1 MLGFLKKLPG
11 KVMRYWFGVP
21 RAICVYVGVI
31 VTIGTIFIVQ
41 NVWDLGKSDW
51 AAWVQAIGSI
61 LAIVGAWLGIRYQL
75 ERVTKQRRDAII
87 AIAGAANAR
96 ADQVRGYLLGADP
109 HFELSTKF
117 HQSIIDGLVHALNG
131 ASVDEIG
138 SPEGV
143 SAFLEMQYQVV
154 LLGTAIQAF
163 IKGPYGDPEFVE
175 SAERLR
181 KQGYSAEVIENI
193 EESRRQV
200 LRKILEDR
208 TRFINE
214 RYTTLSS
221 AVTRKATRL

>member
-1 MLGFLKKLPG
+1 MRTFKVSFWGGAAVGILGTAFWRFPPQSSG
-11 KVMRYWFGVP
+11 E
-21 RAICVYVGVI
+21 
-31 VTIGTIFIVQ
+31 
-41 NVWDLGKSDW
+41 W
-51 AAWVQAIGSI
+51 ASWVQAIGSI

-75 ERVTKQRRDAII
+75 GRATKQRRDAII

-117 HQSIIDGLVHALNG
+117 HQSIVDGLVHALNG

-154 LLGTAIQAF
+154 LLGMAIQAF
-163 IKGPYGDPEFVE
+163 TKGPYGDPDFVASVE
-175 SAERLR
+175 KLR
-181 KQGYSAEVIENI
+181 EQGYSVAVIDNA

-200 LRKILEDR
+200 LRRNLEDR
-208 TRFINE
+208 TRYINE
-214 RYTTLSS
+214 RYTALSN
-221 AVTRKATRL
+221 AVSRNATWL